1 MELRQQYV
9 ISLKII
15 CRSKR
20 WKDLLLRNK
29 FEETVFFGNILADLY
44 LYFFISNPLRELL
57 KAMGSCIGNS
67 SPKAVPLCTQP
78 SLKCN
83 LKIAMNAK

>member
-29 FEETVFFGNILADLY
+29 FEETVFFGNIQADLY
-44 LYFFISNPLRELL
+44 LYFFISNPLR
-57 KAMGSCIGNS
+57 
-67 SPKAVPLCTQP
+67 
-78 SLKCN
+78 
-83 LKIAMNAK
+83 